1 MAGWGDD
8 DTLAELRRLIYD
20 DGWHP
25 VSVTIGKAG
34 QADEVVVEK
43 DSEQRRFSSDHLAF
57 HRFAEGLPEDF
68 PHLR

>member
-8 DTLAELRRLIYD
+8 AVLDELRKLIFEE
-20 DGWHP
+20 GWRP
-25 VSVTIGKAG
+25 LSVAIGTSG
-34 QADEVVVEK
+34 EADEVVVEK
-43 DSEQRRFSSDHLAF
+43 DGEERRFSSDHLAF

>member
-1 MAGWGDD
+1 M
-8 DTLAELRRLIYD
+8 
-20 DGWHP
+20 
-25 VSVTIGKAG
+25 TIGKAG